1 MEKCTHSLSWYAKRM
16 WQLCPAEEA
25 ALRWHRCISIWRCC
39 CCNLLSSFYYDS
51 NWPTSG
57 GQAGKVSFVFQLS
70 RVFNFTFGSLKK
82 CTYRI
87 YTYLSHSSTQA
98 THLHATAYDHDAGE
112 DNRGVH
118 ATHLEA
124 HQHTLPAAHAS
135 RPDVHARSTGA
146 RTGLPGCHQA
156 QVDTA
161 HDLRL
166 LHGLDP
172 WDAPLGCVHETWVE
186 RNGAY
191 VYIPNLISSSSFFA
205 QPFAPRAATTVA
217 IALRHRLA
225 AVRLA
230 SRVASAS
237 RMWMSAR
244 RRSPAISSVSIRR
257 ARTSVAADTVSYCRQ
272 ISRVVA
278 RSHHMR
284 MMRSR
289 HVTWR
294 TISMIRTPRWRRVCR
309 RSNVRWPMS
318 ECTRMSCRNRCRP
331 PTVWWTHWRVGWA
344 HWWVAS
350 FQKYPCI
357 YYT

>member
-87 YTYLSHSSTQA
+87 YTYLFHSSTQA

-186 RNGAY
+186 RNGAHIY
-191 VYIPNLISSSSFFA
+191 PEFNLLLLLLLPLSHLHHALPQRRQLHCATDLQLSGWLYGS
-205 QPFAPRAATTVA
+205 PLRAGCEWVRDGE
-217 IALRHRLA
+217 ALRSAVCQYAGLVLLSLPTRFRIAGRSAELSQDLIACGWCVRGTRLGERYRWYGRA
-225 AVRLA
+225 GGD
-230 SRVASAS
+230 ASAED
-237 RMWMSAR
+237 RTFAGQWESA
-244 RRSPAISSVSIRR
+244 
-257 ARTSVAADTVSYCRQ
+257 
-272 ISRVVA
+272 
-278 RSHHMR
+278 H
-284 MMRSR
+284 
-289 HVTWR
+289 
-294 TISMIRTPRWRRVCR
+294 
-309 RSNVRWPMS
+309 
-318 ECTRMSCRNRCRP
+318 E
-331 PTVWWTHWRVGWA
+331 
-344 HWWVAS
+344 WVAEIVAGHLR
-350 FQKYPCI
+350 CGGH
-357 YYT
+357 TEE